1 MKRPKIVFLD
11 ASTVGYTDNLSR
23 LSELGEIVSYPFTS
37 REDTILHAHDAEI
50 IITNKV
56 LLDAPVMDSCPALK
70 LICIA
75 ATGMNNVD
83 LLHAKNKGIQVR
95 NVAGY
100 STESV
105 VQLTFSLL
113 FYLYNHIRYYDEY
126 TKSGA
131 YFRSPVFTHFEKS
144 FSELSGKR
152 FGIIGLGTIG
162 KRIAEAAT
170 VFGAKISY
178 HSTTGRNLINPY
190 PHLSL
195 SELLSTSDIVSIH
208 CPLKSDTRNLLGYE
222 RLKLMKKTALLLNV
236 GRGGIINEA
245 DLARALDEGLIAG
258 AGLDVLEE
266 EPPRPDNPLFSLRH
280 PERIVI
286 TPHIAWASAESR
298 ERLMEGIINNINEY
312 LNNLKT

>member
-1 MKRPKIVFLD
+1 MKRPGIVFLD
-11 ASTVGYTDNLSR
+11 AETLGNVSGYFKLTKLGNLTVYQT
-23 LSELGEIVSYPFTS
+23 TQ
-37 REDTILHAHDAEI
+37 HDHRIDRIRGKEI

-56 LLDAPVMDSCPALK
+56 IIDRELIDASPSLK
-70 LICIA
+70 LVCVA

-83 LLHAKNKGIQVR
+83 LDYALQKGITVK
-95 NVAGY
+95 NVSGY

-131 YFRSPVFTHFEKS
+131 YFRNPVFTHFEKS

-162 KRIAEAAT
+162 KRIAETAT
-170 VFGAKISY
+170 VFGAKVYY

-190 PHLSL
+190 PHITLP
-195 SELLSTSDIVSIH
+195 ELLSTSDIISIH
-208 CPLKSDTRNLLGYE
+208 CPLTSDTRNLLGYE
-222 RLKLMKKTALLLNV
+222 RLKLMKKTALLLNA

-266 EPPRPDNPLFSLRH
+266 EPPGPDNPLFSLRH
-280 PERIVI
+280 PERIII
-286 TPHIAWASAESR
+286 TPHIAWASTESR
-298 ERLMEGIINNINEY
+298 ERLMKGIINNINEY